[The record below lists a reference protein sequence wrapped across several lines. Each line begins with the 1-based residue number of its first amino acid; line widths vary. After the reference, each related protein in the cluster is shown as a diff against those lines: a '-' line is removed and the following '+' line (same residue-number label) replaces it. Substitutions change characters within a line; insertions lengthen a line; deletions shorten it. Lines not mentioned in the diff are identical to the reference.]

1 MQYPSNTSP
10 LKVSQIA
17 RYDSGKGAAGTEIMG
32 YDQLTQKA
40 FVTNGAVSGFDILS
54 FNDLESGKYTKVES
68 QKRVLLSEFGIENV
82 NDITSIA
89 VHPSKDLVAVSA
101 VSSDKT
107 DKGYIVFVNKNG
119 EYLSKVQVGSLP
131 DMVTFTP
138 DGTKALVAN
147 EGEPSEDYS
156 VDPEG
161 TISIIDVT
169 GEPENFTVKELT
181 FTEEMLDEKV
191 RVASEGTKLEQ
202 LEPEYITV
210 SADSKTAYVTMQENN
225 AIATIDLVEGK
236 IVDVKGLGVI
246 DHSETGKEMDAI
258 NDGEINIEKQPILTY
273 HLPDA
278 ISTFTVDGKE
288 YIITPN
294 EGDTRDWEGYSEES
308 KVSKLDAI
316 ELNADNYGGYTQEEL
331 DKFDLKKLKDFKVTI
346 ESGKNPEEK
355 FEALYGF
362 GGRSFSIFEA
372 ESMELVYDS
381 GNDFETI
388 IAEAAPEY
396 FNIDNEEVK
405 VDDRSKSKG
414 PEPETAITGVINGT
428 TYAFIALERFGG
440 IIVYDVSSPSTP
452 EFVTLLS
459 SRDFS
464 VTEFAGDLTGDDAGV
479 FAGDV
484 SPEGLQFIPANQSPT
499 GKALLAATHEVSGTV
514 AVYEFE

>member
-1 MQYPSNTSP
+1 M
-10 LKVSQIA
+10 SQIA
-17 RYDSGKGAAGTEIMG
+17 RYDSGQGAAGTEIMG
-32 YDQLTQKA
+32 YDRLTQKA
-40 FVTNGAVSGFDILS
+40 FVTNGAISGFDILS
-54 FNDLESGKYTKVES
+54 FNDLESGKYTEVLS

-82 NDITSIA
+82 KDITSIA

-101 VSSDKT
+101 VNSNKT

-156 VDPEG
+156 VDPESS
-161 TISIIDVT
+161 ISVIDVT
-169 GEPENFTVKELT
+169 GTPASFSATELT
-181 FTEEMLDEKV
+181 FTESMLDDKV
-191 RVASEGTKLEQ
+191 RVASKGTKVQQ

-210 SADSKTAYVTMQENN
+210 SADSKTAYVAMQENN
-225 AIATIDLVEGK
+225 AIATIDLVEEK
-236 IVDVKGLGVI
+236 IVSVRGLGVI
-246 DHSETGKEMDAI
+246 DHSEPGNEMDAI
-258 NDGEINIEKQPILTY
+258 NDGEIKIEKQPILTY

-278 ISTFTVDGKE
+278 ISTFTVGGIE

-294 EGDTRDWEGYSEES
+294 EGDTRDWDGYSEEK
-308 KVSKLDAI
+308 KVSKLGEIA
-316 ELNADNYGGYTQEEL
+316 LNADNYAGYTQVEL
-331 DKFDLKKLKDFKVTI
+331 DNFDLSKLEDFKVTI
-346 ESGKNPEEK
+346 ESGKNPDTGK
-355 FEALYGF
+355 YEALYGF
-362 GGRSFSIFEA
+362 GGRSFSIFKA
-372 ESMELVYDS
+372 DTMELVYDS
-381 GNDFETI
+381 GNEFETI

-440 IIVYDVSSPSTP
+440 VIVYDVSNPSSP

-459 SRDFS
+459 SRDFT
-464 VTEFAGDLTGDDAGV
+464 VKKFAGDLAGKDAGK

-514 AVYEFE
+514 AVYEFEKAGTGP